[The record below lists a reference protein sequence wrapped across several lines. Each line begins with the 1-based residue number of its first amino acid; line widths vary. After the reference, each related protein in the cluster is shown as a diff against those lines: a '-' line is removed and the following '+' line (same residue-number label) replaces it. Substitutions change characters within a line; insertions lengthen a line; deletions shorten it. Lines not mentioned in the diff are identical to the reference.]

1 MVIDMLHSDKEKGVL
16 GFSSPAPAF
25 KEIKRC
31 NLAFA
36 RCLEAVFM
44 HDKHCISL
52 HEMGWDISAS
62 LALYTH
68 T

>member
-52 HEMGWDISAS
+52 HEMG
-62 LALYTH
+62 
-68 T
+68 